1 MSELAPGPLTQSAH
15 PDPHWQLAQ
24 RVAESSY
31 FRRGP
36 KLRAFLLYACENA
49 ILGRHEEL
57 TAQFIGT
64 RVFGRPPDYN
74 LSEDN
79 IVRVEARELRKRLEA
94 YFSNEGRHEPV
105 IIEIPKGSYVP
116 VFRRRE
122 PAPEASPASVPLS
135 RRWRLAFAAL
145 VTGLIV
151 SAGCAAWLAVE
162 RLAGE
167 RGAAEY
173 ECYSDLL
180 GTLGTIPSR
189 ETLLV
194 LSNPPIVTFYGSA
207 VDQPTGESEGRA
219 RAPRE
224 LLDSFGFALK
234 QFDRTLPHHFL
245 TVSREGYTGI
255 GEAVGAYH
263 LGRLFQRLGR
273 SGRLSQ
279 SRLLNWDQVQRRD
292 LIVLGGPSSNDWS
305 YLDDAKSNFA
315 IARGGIRNEQPLDG
329 EQAFYRH
336 QRPAGEGMRVE
347 YGVLKML
354 TSPYGFK
361 TLLLSGA
368 TSAGTAGAVQFF
380 TEPTEMRGIRDR
392 IRAAAPDKP
401 FPSDWEVLLRVSS
414 RDALPVET
422 TAVAVRPAPEATARG
437 RDIASPAG
445 RPGASQPPGIPQ

>member
-1 MSELAPGPLTQSAH
+1 MSEIAPRPLTQPARAE
-15 PDPHWQLAQ
+15 PHWQLAQ
-24 RVAESSY
+24 RVADSSY

-36 KLRAFLLYACENA
+36 KLRAFLLYVCENA
-49 ILGRHEEL
+49 ILGRHQEL

-94 YFSNEGRHEPV
+94 YFAGEGRHEPV

-122 PAPEASPASVPLS
+122 PAPGASPARAPLS
-135 RRWRLAFAAL
+135 RRWRLVFAAL
-145 VTGLIV
+145 VTGLIL
-151 SAGCAAWLAVE
+151 SAGCAAWLALE

-167 RGAAEY
+167 RRSAEDD
-173 ECYSDLL
+173 CYSDLL
-180 GTLGTIPSR
+180 GTLGTVPSR

-194 LSNPPIVTFYGSA
+194 LSNPPIITFYGSA
-207 VDQPTGESEGRA
+207 VDQPTGESERRA

-234 QFDRTLPHHFL
+234 EFDRTLPHHFL
-245 TVSREGYTGI
+245 SISREGYTGI

-263 LGRLFQRLGR
+263 LGRLLQRLGR

-279 SRLLNWDQVQRRD
+279 SRLLNWDQAQKRD
-292 LIVLGGPSSNDWS
+292 LIVLGGPPSNDWS
-305 YLDDAKSNFA
+305 YQDDAKSNFVFV
-315 IARGGIRNEQPLDG
+315 RGGIRNEKPLEG
-329 EQAFYRH
+329 ELEFYRH
-336 QRPAGEGMRVE
+336 KRPAGQGRLVE

-361 TLLLSGA
+361 ILLLAGV

-380 TEPTEMRGIRDR
+380 TAPAEMRGIRDR
-392 IRAAAPDKP
+392 IRAAAPDRP
-401 FPSDWEVLLRVSS
+401 FPSDWEVLLRVAS

-422 TAVAVRPAPEATARG
+422 AAVAVRPAPEATARR
-437 RDIASPAG
+437 RDIEMPAG
-445 RPGASQPPGIPQ
+445 QPGASQ